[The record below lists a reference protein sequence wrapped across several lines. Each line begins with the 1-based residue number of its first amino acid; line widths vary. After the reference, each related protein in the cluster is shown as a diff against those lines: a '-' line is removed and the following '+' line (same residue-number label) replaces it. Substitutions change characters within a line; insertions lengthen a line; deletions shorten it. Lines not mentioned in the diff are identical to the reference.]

1 MENMTNGELKATEHR
16 VIDLGQDRY
25 SAPMFVEPNFD
36 DQQYAKNLRT
46 GQIWT
51 GDDPVKPYGCVKVS
65 TAVLI

>member
-1 MENMTNGELKATEHR
+1 MNLGSIMENMTNGELKATEHR

-51 GDDPVKPYGCVKVS
+51 GDDPVKPYG
-65 TAVLI
+65 

>member
-16 VIDLGQDRY
+16 VIDLGQDRF

-36 DQQYAKNLRT
+36 DIQYAKNLRT

-51 GDDPVKPYGCVKVS
+51 GDDPVKPYG
-65 TAVLI
+65 

>member
-1 MENMTNGELKATEHR
+1 MTNGELKATEHR

-51 GDDPVKPYGCVKVS
+51 GDDPVKPYG
-65 TAVLI
+65 

>member
-1 MENMTNGELKATEHR
+1 MTNGELKATEHR

-36 DQQYAKNLRT
+36 DVQYAKNLRT

-51 GDDPVKPYGCVKVS
+51 GDDPVKPYG
-65 TAVLI
+65 